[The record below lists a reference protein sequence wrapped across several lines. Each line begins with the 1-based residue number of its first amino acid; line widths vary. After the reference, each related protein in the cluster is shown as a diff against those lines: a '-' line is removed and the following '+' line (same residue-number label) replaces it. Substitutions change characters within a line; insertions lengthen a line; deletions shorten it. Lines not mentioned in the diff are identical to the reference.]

1 MGGVKGLVGFVGM
14 SVGGWLGW
22 WLGMFEGIGTA
33 VILSAIGS
41 GFGLYYFRKLAEW
54 YLE

>member
-33 VILSAIGS
+33 AIGS